1 MPMTDVPVERQMK
14 AENTF
19 SLLQA
24 KEDQRLPANYQ
35 RQDISMEQILL
46 HSSQKEPILQYLV
59 GGLLAYRPVRQCIT
73 VAQASHQCYLVMVAM
88 IN

>member
-35 RQDISMEQILL
+35 R
-46 HSSQKEPILQYLV
+46 
-59 GGLLAYRPVRQCIT
+59 
-73 VAQASHQCYLVMVAM
+73 
-88 IN
+88 